1 MSELFNFNGITI
13 QAMFGLAIGILVL
26 ASTPGPGILAATS
39 CALVSGF
46 RSSLLVIAG
55 IVIGDIIFLFIA
67 IFGLTLVTEFIDNGF
82 IIIRVLGG
90 LYLVW
95 LGWKLWTSAPIN
107 LENDDEASNKT
118 YLKNFTAG
126 LAITLSNPK
135 VIIFYGAFLPVFINL
150 NDLQV
155 NSIVLIATLLT
166 VIVSL
171 VTGFY
176 AYLASRA
183 RLFFKSEKA
192 MTNINRIAG
201 TVMFSVALLV
211 ILIA

>member
-1 MSELFNFNGITI
+1 MSELFNGITI
-13 QAMFGLAIGILVL
+13 QSMFGLATGILVL

-39 CALVSGF
+39 CALASGF

-55 IVIGDIIFLFIA
+55 IVLGDIMFLLIA
-67 IFGLTLVTEFIDNGF
+67 IFGLTLVTQFMDNAF

-90 LYLVW
+90 FYLAW

-107 LENDDEASNKT
+107 LENDDETLNKT
-118 YLKNFTAG
+118 YLKHFTVG

-135 VIIFYGAFLPVFINL
+135 VIVFYGAFLPVFVNP
-150 NDLQV
+150 NDLNV
-155 NSIVLIATLLT
+155 NSIVLIATLIA
-166 VIVSL
+166 VILSL
-171 VTGFY
+171 VIGLY

-201 TVMFSVALLV
+201 IVMFSVALLV
-211 ILIA
+211 ISIG

>member
-1 MSELFNFNGITI
+1 MNEFFNGISI
-13 QAMFGLAIGILVL
+13 QGIFGLVIGILVL

-39 CALVSGF
+39 CALASGF
-46 RSSLLVIAG
+46 RSSLLVIGG
-55 IVIGDIIFLFIA
+55 IVLGDIIFLFIA
-67 IFGLTLVTEFIDNGF
+67 IFGLTLVTEFIDNAF

-90 LYLVW
+90 IYLAW

-107 LENDDEASNKT
+107 LENDDEASKKT

-135 VIIFYGAFLPVFINL
+135 VIIFYGAFLPVFVNF

-155 NSIVLIATLLT
+155 NSIVLIATLMI

-176 AYLASRA
+176 TYLASRA
-183 RLFFKSEKA
+183 RLLFKSEKA

-201 TVMFSVALLV
+201 TVMFGVALLV
-211 ILIA
+211 ILIG

>member
-13 QAMFGLAIGILVL
+13 QAIFGITIGILVL

-39 CALVSGF
+39 CALASGF

-55 IVIGDIIFLFIA
+55 IVIGDIIFLLIA
-67 IFGLTLVTEFIDNGF
+67 IFGLTLMTEFIDDAL
-82 IIIRVLGG
+82 IIIRVLGS

-95 LGWKLWTSAPIN
+95 LGCKLWTSGTMN
-107 LENDDEASNKT
+107 LENDDEASKKT

-135 VIIFYGAFLPVFINL
+135 VIIFYGAFLPLFVNL
-150 NDLQV
+150 NDLQI
-155 NSIVLIATLLT
+155 NSIVLIGTLIT

-183 RLFFKSEKA
+183 RFLFKSEKA
-192 MTNINRIAG
+192 MTYINRIAG
-201 TVMFSVALLV
+201 VVMFIVAILV
-211 ILIA
+211 ISIG